1 MMDLPGRNSFLLI
14 ITHPVYGH
22 IQWLS
27 IISLDRPHGMD
38 NAFSYAQ
45 FFLLT
50 CSLDFMEHF
59 IACCVEKNI
68 SLYGEVVN

>member
-1 MMDLPGRNSFLLI
+1 
-14 ITHPVYGH
+14 
-22 IQWLS
+22 
-27 IISLDRPHGMD
+27 MD

-68 SLYGEVVN
+68 SLYGEVMN